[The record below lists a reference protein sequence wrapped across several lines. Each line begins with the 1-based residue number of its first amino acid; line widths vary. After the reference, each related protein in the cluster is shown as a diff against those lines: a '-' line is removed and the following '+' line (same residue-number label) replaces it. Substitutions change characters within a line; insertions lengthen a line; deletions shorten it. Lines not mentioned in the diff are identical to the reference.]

1 LTPICTESFVGW
13 GFPPAN
19 PLGELTALPQ
29 TPELYL
35 WGLLLKGEREFVLCP
50 RKKKREVSACA
61 VSSIY
66 SATVPQKYVNLV

>member
-13 GFPPAN
+13 GFAPAN

-50 RKKKREVSACA
+50 RKKKEKSAP
-61 VSSIY
+61 VQYHQFIL
-66 SATVPQKYVNLV
+66 PQYHKNM